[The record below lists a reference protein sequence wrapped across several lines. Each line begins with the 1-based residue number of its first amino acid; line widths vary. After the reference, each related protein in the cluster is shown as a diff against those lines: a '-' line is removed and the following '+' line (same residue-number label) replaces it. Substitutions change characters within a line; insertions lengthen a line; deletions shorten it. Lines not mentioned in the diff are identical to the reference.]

1 MLLHEESE
9 LVSDLKIEK
18 KRMKTQT
25 FYAQPYRFFHHKR
38 LIIIRVTVLTTSL
51 HLIFYLHLIFEQI
64 RRQFPFLL
72 LILNLKCGI
81 CFFSEK
87 KDPDRCKTRRR
98 RAFDC

>member
-1 MLLHEESE
+1 
-9 LVSDLKIEK
+9 
-18 KRMKTQT
+18 MKTQT

-87 KDPDRCKTRRR
+87 KIQIDAKLDEDGPLIVELACL
-98 RAFDC
+98 AFTMLDFLFL